1 MGGSN
6 EIRLAFRQKGEET
19 EKKTLGLI
27 GLGVASTHAMQAALK
42 KIAQNACK
50 MDITR

>member
-1 MGGSN
+1 MRFAERFDRKG
-6 EIRLAFRQKGEET
+6 RRQ
-19 EKKTLGLI
+19 KKTLSLI

-50 MDITR
+50 MDITS